1 MNHFYL
7 LKLYFKIKTDVVTR
21 VVIEGEPGS
30 GKTTFIK
37 AVCRTWLE
45 KTKEQIQTIEQDENE
60 ELIKTTQQDENDE
73 NVGNYSILL
82 AFILRQVTKEDDL
95 IELIKSQFDF
105 LSCPEIYAV
114 LKKIETSPRKVCFMF
129 DGFDEL
135 REFRKSQILDVITRK
150 AEEKVIGIT
159 TTRSQGISHLTNYN
173 AKAIQ
178 ARVKLCGFNKE
189 QIKKYIS
196 LYFHLKR
203 DEISPVEVQIEEQ
216 NMWMLASVPI
226 RLQMMC
232 FVWKTL
238 KKQGRNMAEL
248 YKLLLLALLHH
259 MEKREGLQELTPKE
273 DLCNKYEDTI
283 LLPTCKLAN
292 RWDGHDN
299 LIILFPFST
308 IKDIAGDNYEKVRDY
323 GCLTKYFPASPM
335 DDTRWNFSHL
345 SLQEYCVAKLIAKD
359 EVPFSEFEKRC
370 VNVQKL
376 EKHLV
381 ILEFLCSLAP
391 DKANKI
397 LYQVARQV
405 SPELTC
411 VKILKYTLLLTGA
424 YQNLSSVDV
433 PLPNHVV
440 LGGEKEDVDYSTVS
454 IQRALSHLF
463 CKDKEHRNMAMLK
476 VHQINLLPN
485 QARIEYVKGLYI
497 TINQTHELER
507 AGILLSQLSEKAC
520 IFEIV
525 FADDVKSHS
534 KKKQLLSRI
543 GTKSVT
549 MFSIKGP
556 GVTLLSADMIKQQIS
571 LKVLKINDT
580 DTGNDT
586 TEGFQE
592 MCDQANKSEHLKE
605 IHLSGCLEAN
615 SLISLKKEVK
625 VVACSR
631 FSDVGSFNKFAEE
644 LANSRPNI
652 TKLDLSFNKLGSRTN
667 ETSIGGKWIA
677 QVMIGIQ
684 SLITFSLRCCGITT
698 KTLAEIVQEL
708 DKTSNLDISIKKL
721 DLLGNKLT
729 CCADL
734 QGLLHHL
741 KILDTLLFSFSNKSE
756 MPSNLGESKVTNV
769 VAAGTKNQAIV
780 LELSESMCHLDN
792 LCMIYLL
799 PKWPQNVTIA
809 TDIYQLQLLFILDV
823 PEELVSSAIVTVS
836 QMLPYMNELEKLY
849 FSRMTPLFLKD
860 VDNILCLIRSLP
872 PSLEHLNMCGYAS
885 DQLTLILEKKE
896 KLKNLHKLNIG
907 CAKTETHQIQLIRQE
922 LQLLNGNI
930 DVYCDP
936 EEVLTALVH
945 NRIMER
951 EMRDTLNELNEVT
964 E

>member
-1 MNHFYL
+1 M
-7 LKLYFKIKTDVVTR
+7 
-21 VVIEGEPGS
+21 IEGEPGS
-30 GKTTFIK
+30 GKTTFMK
-37 AVCRTWLE
+37 AVCKKWSE
-45 KTKEQIQTIEQDENE
+45 KIKKQTQTTDQNE
-60 ELIKTTQQDENDE
+60 KDSDMYNLH
-73 NVGNYSILL
+73 VGKYTILL
-82 AFILRQVTKEDDL
+82 AFVLRQVTNEDTL
-95 IELIKSQFDF
+95 IKLMKSQFSF
-105 LSCPEIYAV
+105 LSCPEVYTV
-114 LKKIETSPRKVCFMF
+114 LNEIKNSPNEVCLMF

-135 REFRKSQILDVITRK
+135 KEVRNVNRFDLLDIITRK
-150 AEEKVIGIT
+150 TDPAVIGIT
-159 TTRSQGISHLTNYN
+159 TTRSQGISQLNRYN

-178 ARVKLCGFNKE
+178 ARVKLCGFGKK
-189 QIKKYIS
+189 QIKKYMS
-196 LYFHLKR
+196 LYFKR
-203 DEISPVEVQIEEQ
+203 KEEEMEYQIAKQ
-216 NMWMLASVPI
+216 NMWTLASIPI

-232 FVWKTL
+232 FVWKTFKTL
-238 KKQGRNMAEL
+238 GRNMTEL
-248 YKLLLLALLHH
+248 YSKLVLALLDH
-259 MEKREGLQELTPKE
+259 MEKREGLNNFTPE
-273 DLCNKYEDTI
+273 NGIMQKYYDTI

-292 RWDGHDN
+292 RWDKYDN
-299 LIILFPFST
+299 LSILFPLSI
-308 IKDIAGDNYEKVRDY
+308 IKEIAGDNYEKVRDY
-323 GCLTKYFPASPM
+323 GCLTRYFPASPM
-335 DDTRWNFSHL
+335 GGTIWNFSHL
-345 SLQEYCVAKLIAKD
+345 SLQEYFVAMLIAND
-359 EVPFSEFEKRC
+359 RVCFEEFANKC
-370 VNVQKL
+370 MNIQSL
-376 EKHLV
+376 EKYLV
-381 ILEFLCSLAP
+381 IVKFLCSLAP
-391 DKANKI
+391 ERANEIISGFSKQDLAEHI
-397 LYQVARQV
+397 
-405 SPELTC
+405 C
-411 VKILKYTLLLTGA
+411 VKILEYFLILAEEYETLSLL
-424 YQNLSSVDV
+424 DV
-433 PLPNHVV
+433 PLPKQMILGGKPKDVQI
-440 LGGEKEDVDYSTVS
+440 LGGEPKDVQYSSVS
-454 IQRALSHLF
+454 IQNSLSHLF
-463 CKDKEHRNMAMLK
+463 NKDHEKHKNLAILK
-476 VHQINLLPN
+476 VKQMRILPYHI
-485 QARIEYVKGLYI
+485 QIEYVKGLHL
-497 TINQTHELER
+497 TINETNELER
-507 AGILLSQLSEKAC
+507 ASILLSQLSEKAC
-520 IFEIV
+520 ILEIV

-534 KKKQLLSRI
+534 KKKQLLYHI

-549 MFSIKGP
+549 LFSIKGP
-556 GVTLLSADMIKQQIS
+556 GVTLLSADMIKQQTS
-571 LKVLKINDT
+571 LKVLKVNDT
-580 DTGNDT
+580 DTGNDK

-631 FSDVGSFNKFAEE
+631 FSDVGSFNTFAEA
-644 LANSRPNI
+644 LAKNRPNI
-652 TKLDLSFNKLGSRTN
+652 TKLDLSFINIGSRTK

-698 KTLAEIVQEL
+698 KTLLEIEQEL
-708 DKTSNLDISIKKL
+708 EKTSNLDISIKKM
-721 DLLGNKLT
+721 DLLGNKIA
-729 CCADL
+729 CCDDL

-741 KILDTLLFSFSNKSE
+741 KILETLLFSFSYKSK
-756 MPSNLGESKVTNV
+756 MSPNLEESKVTNV

-792 LCMIYLL
+792 LCMLYLL

-860 VDNILCLIRSLP
+860 VDNVLCLIHSLP

-885 DQLTLILEKKE
+885 DQLTLILEKKD

-945 NRIMER
+945 NRIMEK